1 LSVMTTVFAPAQAP
15 EMFAATI
22 ALTLVDRRDVTQ
34 LRELL
39 ADTRL
44 RRKREP
50 VARAHEWRP
59 SGGKA
64 RG

>member
-1 LSVMTTVFAPAQAP
+1 
-15 EMFAATI
+15 MFAATI